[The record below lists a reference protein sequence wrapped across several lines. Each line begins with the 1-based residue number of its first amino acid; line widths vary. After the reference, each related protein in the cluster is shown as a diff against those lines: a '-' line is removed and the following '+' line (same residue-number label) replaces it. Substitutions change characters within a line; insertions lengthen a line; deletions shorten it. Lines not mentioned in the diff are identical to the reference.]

1 MRGSLH
7 NIDQQI
13 SPSTEH
19 PPPHP
24 LSMDE
29 GGEGGEVLPQGVN
42 NKDFRKNPFTL
53 VKKKQ
58 LKQITPKNYLKEEID
73 PADAEPKSKQYMK
86 LSIFMLLCFTYTV
99 HG

>member
-13 SPSTEH
+13 SPCNEH
-19 PPPHP
+19 PP
-24 LSMDE
+24 SSIAMGVMDE
-29 GGEGGEVLPQGVN
+29 KETGERRAGAN

-58 LKQITPKNYLKEEID
+58 LKQITPKNYLKEEVD
-73 PADAEPKSKQYMK
+73 PADAEPKCKFSVVA
-86 LSIFMLLCFTYTV
+86 F
-99 HG
+99 